1 MEAARPTGLG
11 YGNTG
16 GLSNENLVADLDRDS
31 GHSSGSGGG
40 TRVSRGSDDLGEI
53 DEDPATELAMRESG
67 RDLTRAGSKRLAEDA
82 EVEVEQENAPPTPPT
97 GPVTSPLQFQG
108 IVRPPT
114 RSLTHTPLPA
124 PMAPAAAPPP
134 PQLTAPRRCRPQ
146 VANSDVLSD
155 NAKKGNTLKVLRTS
169 NDSPVELS
177 DGASRRRCQCT
188 PRRSSPP
195 PHACFSP
202 AAFSSVCRYGSA
214 EGGKEGVRS
223 GLTVGRA
230 WLLRLSATK
239 ETKRLG
245 RNAVAGRDRGLD

>member
-40 TRVSRGSDDLGEI
+40 TRVSRGSDDLGAV
-53 DEDPATELAMRESG
+53 DEDPDTELAMRESG

-82 EVEVEQENAPPTPPT
+82 EVEAEQENAPPTPPT

-114 RSLTHTPLPA
+114 ASLTHTPAGTHP
-124 PMAPAAAPPP
+124 PAAAPPP
-134 PQLTAPRRCRPQ
+134 PRLTAPWCRRPQ
-146 VANSDVLSD
+146 IANSDVLSD

-177 DGASRRRCQCT
+177 DGASRRRRQCT
-188 PRRSSPP
+188 PRPYTRPAAVPRRPTPAFPP
-195 PHACFSP
+195 PLLPLRAGTG
-202 AAFSSVCRYGSA
+202 ARK
-214 EGGKEGVRS
+214 GGRKEC
-223 GLTVGRA
+223 GLG
-230 WLLRLSATK
+230 
-239 ETKRLG
+239 
-245 RNAVAGRDRGLD
+245 